1 MAAVPA
7 AVPLVLGM
15 AFDSISTFLQRL
27 LHPTDYDLLALKLFG
42 RMNAVEPVLLPLA
55 FGVCALAGVV
65 VWRRRHVYDALLLGR
80 EAATSVG
87 VPHRRELILALVLV
101 AVLVSMSTALVGPLT
116 FFGFVIATIAYELAG
131 TYRHAYVL
139 PMAVCLGVIAL
150 AGGQFILQHIFYA
163 AGYLTVI
170 IEFTGGIL
178 FLALLLRK
186 RTR

>member
-1 MAAVPA
+1 M
-7 AVPLVLGM
+7 
-15 AFDSISTFLQRL
+15 
-27 LHPTDYDLLALKLFG
+27 
-42 RMNAVEPVLLPLA
+42 
-55 FGVCALAGVV
+55 
-65 VWRRRHVYDALLLGR
+65 
-80 EAATSVG
+80 
-87 VPHRRELILALVLV
+87 LV

-139 PMAVCLGVIAL
+139 PMAVFLGVIAL
-150 AGGQFILQHIFYA
+150 AGGQFVLQHIFYA